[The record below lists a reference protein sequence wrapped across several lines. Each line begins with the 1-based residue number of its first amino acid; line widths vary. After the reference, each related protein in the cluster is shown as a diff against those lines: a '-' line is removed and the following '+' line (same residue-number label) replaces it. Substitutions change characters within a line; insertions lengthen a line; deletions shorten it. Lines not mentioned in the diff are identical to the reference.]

1 MPSKVTIRTVAR
13 RAGVSVQ
20 TVSNVVNSPH
30 LVKPETREHVQAVI
44 DELGY
49 RASQAAR
56 QMRSGRSQLIGVRIE
71 PARDGINGNILDRFL
86 HELTEAAA
94 RADFRI
100 VLYAATDDAA
110 EIKAYDDLLAAYS
123 PDGFVLTSTHHGDPR
138 TGWLLDKGVP
148 FVTFGRPWGGP
159 DRHSWAD
166 VDGAAGTAMATQRLL
181 AAGHRRVGFLGSPE
195 GAGVAD
201 DRRDGWLAAMRTA
214 GLDPS
219 ELERHVPDTVGDGE
233 RAAAEMFAR
242 PAGPTALVCAS
253 DSLALGAWQAG
264 KGLDRR
270 PAVIGFDD
278 TPVARAVG
286 LTTVAQPLAEVAEAC
301 IRMLTAVLDGGGSP
315 PEQVL
320 LAPHLVVRDSG

>member
-30 LVKPETREHVQAVI
+30 LVRQETREHVQSVI

-94 RADFRI
+94 RAGLRI
-100 VLYAATDDAA
+100 VLYAAADDAA

-148 FVTFGRPWGGP
+148 FVTFGRPWGVP
-159 DRHSWAD
+159 DRHSWVD
-166 VDGAAGTAMATQRLL
+166 VDGAAGTVMATERLL

-201 DRRDGWLAAMRTA
+201 DRRDGWLAAMRAA
-214 GLDPS
+214 GLDPTG
-219 ELERHVPDTVGDGE
+219 LVQHVPDTVADGE
-233 RAAAEMFAR
+233 SAAEAMFQR
-242 PAGPTALVCAS
+242 PDGPTALVCAS
-253 DSLALGAWQAG
+253 DSLALGAWRAG
-264 KGLDRR
+264 AVLVPR

-286 LTTVAQPLAEVAEAC
+286 LTTVAQPLAAVAQAC
-301 IRMLTAVLDGGGSP
+301 VRLLTGLVGDGSR

-320 LAPHLVVRDSG
+320 LAPELVVRDSG